1 MFDGGGIQIYGTEPY
16 PKGSIKKCLSTFLS
30 SAQLG
35 DYAAIMAYTPSFGT
49 PRTSG
54 MFECIRGSIRRVYRL
69 ATTLGYGP
77 RFLHSTGQL
86 HKGGANNGLFIQV
99 TVDCPA
105 VELPIPEAGYDFWTL
120 KMAQAYGDL
129 RALLDKGRRVIRI
142 HISGQ
147 DIETKIEKLAEVFEQ
162 L

>member
-1 MFDGGGIQIYGTEPY
+1 M
-16 PKGSIKKCLSTFLS
+16 
-30 SAQLG
+30 
-35 DYAAIMAYTPSFGT
+35 
-49 PRTSG
+49 
-54 MFECIRGSIRRVYRL
+54 

-77 RFLHSTGQL
+77 RFLLSTGQL

-129 RALLDKGRRVIRI
+129 RTLLDKGRRVIRI